1 LLHFVLYVANNIMT
15 NLLKRNNTYYIR
27 LSINLDLQIYFNN
40 KKEYIRSLQTHN
52 INNAKIILKYLLAK
66 FNHIKRS
73 IKMMTTQE
81 IKQYI
86 DEFKKI
92 NYDDIINR
100 NSHLSIEQIDT
111 QIKILNNDCDIYD
124 EIIEKELYDL
134 MQIIDIDNKHELE
147 FGLDVDVAEKFKNYI
162 IQIKINALTDVKKI
176 ILNKVDILRTD
187 YIVNNDFITI
197 EEAIKEF
204 SNTRDSISEAQRKTS
219 SKDVNNFL
227 EFCNIKNIIY
237 VQNLKNKDLISYR
250 TYLKKLNPKSKV
262 TTLNNALK
270 NMITFVNYCSD
281 QANYIPKITKNVCFE
296 LTIKDKKDKQ
306 RSPYTNED
314 YKKIINNIDIIRH
327 TKKAKKLNK
336 EYELIIKIAAH
347 TGARENEICQL
358 TKKDIQIGDDN
369 IYYFSFNID
378 DEKTIKTIS
387 SIRKVPIHFD
397 LLDEL
402 LQYID
407 KTKRNNL
414 FTIKASKFAIDF
426 GYFKTSLGFDR
437 SFVFHSFRNTL
448 QNKLKQAK
456 VQFEIINEI
465 AGHGSEDENKITN
478 DYTSKYDLHI
488 LHEALEKVSYKN

>member
-1 LLHFVLYVANNIMT
+1 
-15 NLLKRNNTYYIR
+15 
-27 LSINLDLQIYFNN
+27 
-40 KKEYIRSLQTHN
+40 
-52 INNAKIILKYLLAK
+52 
-66 FNHIKRS
+66 
-73 IKMMTTQE
+73 MMTTQE

-111 QIKILNNDCDIYD
+111 QIKTLSNDCDIYD

-134 MQIIDIDNKHELE
+134 IQLIDIDNKHELE

-162 IQIKINALTDVKKI
+162 IQIKINALNDVKKN
-176 ILNKVDILRTD
+176 ILNKVDVLRTD
-187 YIVNNDFITI
+187 HIINDDFVTI

-219 SKDVNNFL
+219 AKDVNNFL

-250 TYLKKLNPKSKV
+250 TYLKKLNPKSKIG
-262 TTLNNALK
+262 TLNNALK
-270 NMITFVNYCSD
+270 NMTTFINYCSD
-281 QANYIPKITKNVCFE
+281 QANYIPKITKNITFT
-296 LTIKDKKDKQ
+296 LTTRDKLAKK
-306 RSPYTNED
+306 RNPYSDED
-314 YKKIINNIDIIRH
+314 YKKILDNIDIIKLTPKRKKP
-327 TKKAKKLNK
+327 TKYHK
-336 EYELIIKIAAH
+336 EYELIIKIAAY
-347 TGARENEICQL
+347 TGARSNEICQL
-358 TKKDIQIGDDN
+358 TKNDIKISEDN
-369 IYYFSFNID
+369 IYYFNFRIDLD

-387 SIRKVPIHFD
+387 SFRKVPIHFD

-402 LQYID
+402 LLYID
-407 KTKRNNL
+407 RTKRKNL
-414 FTIKASKFAIDF
+414 FTIKSTQFSIDY
-426 GYFKTSLGFDR
+426 GDFKTSLGFSDKY
-437 SFVFHSFRNTL
+437 VFHSFRNTL

-456 VQFEIINEI
+456 VEFEMINEI

-488 LHEALEKVSYKN
+488 LQEALEKISYKK